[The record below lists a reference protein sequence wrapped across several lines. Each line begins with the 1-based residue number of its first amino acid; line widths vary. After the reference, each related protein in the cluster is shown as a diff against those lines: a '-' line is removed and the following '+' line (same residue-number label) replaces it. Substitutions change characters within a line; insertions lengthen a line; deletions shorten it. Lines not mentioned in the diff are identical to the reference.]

1 MTGVSFVVPVYN
13 GERTLTR
20 ALDSVFAQKT
30 DLPVEVIAVEDG
42 STDGSPDILRA
53 LAEAGRI
60 TLVKGERRG
69 AAAAINTG
77 IRHARHDVICQV
89 DQDVVLGDNWLAVLV
104 AALDADPRLAAAQA
118 YYGTDRGSTVWAR
131 VMGYD
136 LEHRYSRIAGETVD
150 HVCTGTTAYRKAALV
165 EVGLFDETFGYGY
178 DNDMSYRLAKAGWRM
193 RLCRAA
199 HSTHLWRED
208 LGAYLRQQYGI
219 GYGRLDLVGKH
230 GRYRGDDPAG
240 VWMILHAPLM
250 LLALVAALGATLLA
264 ALHLPGASW
273 AGLTAATVLAL
284 LALERAAVGICAA
297 RLFGD
302 RACLYFPVAHLLR
315 DVIWVGALVA
325 WAARFAL
332 RRPRRP
338 TNSMG

>member
-13 GERTLTR
+13 GERTLRR
-20 ALDSVFAQKT
+20 ALDSIFAQKT
-30 DLPVEVIAVEDG
+30 DLPVEVLVVEDG
-42 STDGSPDILRA
+42 STDGSPAILAA

-60 TLVKGERRG
+60 RLVPGEHRC

-77 IRHARHDVICQV
+77 IRHASHEIICQV
-89 DQDVVLGDNWLAVLV
+89 DQDVVLGDNWLSVLL

-118 YYGTDRGSTVWAR
+118 YYGTDRSSTVWAR

-150 HVCTGTTAYRKAALV
+150 HVCTGTTAYRKSALV
-165 EVGLFDETFGYGY
+165 EVGLLDESFGYGY
-178 DNDMSYRLAKAGWRM
+178 DNDMSYRLQKAGWRM

-199 HSTHLWRED
+199 RSTHLWREN

-230 GRYRGDDPAG
+230 GRYKGDDPAG
-240 VWMILHAPLM
+240 IWMILHAPLM
-250 LLALVAALGATLLA
+250 LLALTAAATAGLLGALR
-264 ALHLPGASW
+264 LPGAVW
-273 AGLTAATVLAL
+273 AAVAGATVLAL
-284 LALERAAVGICAA
+284 LAVERAAVGIRAA

-302 RACLYFPVAHLLR
+302 RACLWFPVAHLLR
-315 DVIWVGALVA
+315 DVIWVGAVVA
-325 WAARFAL
+325 WGARFIF